1 MFWFTQ
7 SFQAFLWGFCN
18 WGFQAI
24 MWWLQID
31 FCRMGGGC
39 LDDVLMD
46 EIDLV
51 WGLENERV

>member
-1 MFWFTQ
+1 
-7 SFQAFLWGFCN
+7 
-18 WGFQAI
+18 